1 VGLGSTEPVRRGV
14 TANPETT
21 GSPAGTDDQER
32 RHADLRRM
40 KATATGLLLAVTAV
54 FVVAQ
59 ALESRLG
66 ALAYLRAFSEAAMV
80 GALADWFAVTALFRH
95 PLGVPIPH
103 TAIIPSRK
111 DDIGRGLGTFVE
123 SNFLTKEV
131 IGEKLSGTPM
141 ASKLGAWLSEPANA
155 ARVGEQTAT
164 VVRVI
169 LEALRDDEV
178 QEAIETAVARK
189 VRATPAAPLLARG
202 LDIAIADGRHQ
213 QLLSTILRRVSES
226 LGANRATLRNRLA
239 EESPWWV
246 PGAVDERI
254 FTKMFDGVQRLL
266 TDVAAD
272 PHHELRAT
280 FDQRIHELA
289 SDLEHTPEIQARA
302 EALKEELLD
311 HPSVREWSGSV
322 WSDLKGALIHRSAD
336 PSSALR
342 QRIEAAVLS
351 FGERLAEDASLQAK
365 VDDWIVAAVVQVV
378 EQSRGEIGDLISS
391 TVERWNPDESTRRIE
406 LQVGRDLQFI
416 RINGTVVGGLAGL
429 VIYTLSQLFT
439 G

>member
-1 VGLGSTEPVRRGV
+1 M

>member
-1 VGLGSTEPVRRGV
+1 MGLGSTEPVRRGV

>member
-1 VGLGSTEPVRRGV
+1 MGLGSTEPVRRGV

-66 ALAYLRAFSEAAMV
+66 ALAYVRAFSEAAMV

-95 PLGVPIPH
+95 PLGLPIPH

-178 QEAIETAVARK
+178 QDAIETAVARK